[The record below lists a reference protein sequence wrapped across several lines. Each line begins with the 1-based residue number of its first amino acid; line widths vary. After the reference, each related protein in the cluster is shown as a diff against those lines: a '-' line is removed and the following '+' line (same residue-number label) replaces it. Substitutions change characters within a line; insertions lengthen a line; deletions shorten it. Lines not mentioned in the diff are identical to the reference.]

1 MHTQAPGLH
10 DLPGLRIASI
20 HFGQQGGQHADSEH
34 THFLQYIR
42 YPVEAMDITVA
53 STLTP
58 LPQSGVLMLFSEHVS
73 NWQTTTAS
81 GMSGRRFLPATEVLS
96 AKLID
101 RDELVAVLPR
111 LRRYAR
117 VLTGD
122 RTRADD
128 LVQDAVERALAREST
143 FHAGANL
150 RAWLFSLMHNLFI
163 DGTRQREAID
173 WSADTSELPEMA
185 AVRQSD
191 PAEMRD
197 IQSALVKLPQEQ
209 REVLLLVAVEGLR
222 YREAADVLAVPVGT
236 VMSRLARAREKMQEL
251 LGGVSVGAGKGEAG

>member
-1 MHTQAPGLH
+1 
-10 DLPGLRIASI
+10 
-20 HFGQQGGQHADSEH
+20 
-34 THFLQYIR
+34 
-42 YPVEAMDITVA
+42 
-53 STLTP
+53 
-58 LPQSGVLMLFSEHVS
+58 MLFSERAS
-73 NWQTTTAS
+73 TWQTTVADSQTDRQLS
-81 GMSGRRFLPATEVLS
+81 PATEILP

-128 LVQDAVERALAREST
+128 LVQDTVERALAREST
-143 FHAGANL
+143 FHAGGNL

-173 WSADTSELPEMA
+173 WSADTAALPEMA
-185 AVRQSD
+185 SGKPSD
-191 PAEMRD
+191 PTEMRD
-197 IQSALVKLPQEQ
+197 IQSALYKLSQDQ

-222 YREAADVLAVPVGT
+222 YREAAEVLAVPVGT
-236 VMSRLARAREKMQEL
+236 IMSRLARAREKMQEL
-251 LGGVSVGAGKGEAG
+251 LGGVPVGTGEAR